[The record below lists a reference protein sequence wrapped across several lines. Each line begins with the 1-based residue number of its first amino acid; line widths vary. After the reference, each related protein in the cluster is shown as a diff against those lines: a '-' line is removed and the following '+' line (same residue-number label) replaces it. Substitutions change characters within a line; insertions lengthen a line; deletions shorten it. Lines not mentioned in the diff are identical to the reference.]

1 MTIVRRIAVLT
12 MIVLPLNSWCQ
23 LSMSVLGDSYSAFEG
38 FVEPDSNAIWY
49 APDMQYNNNVR
60 QAEAMW
66 WWLLADTLQLSVQR
80 NNSFSGSTIC
90 NTGYFHR
97 DYSDRSFVA
106 RMNNIGTPDLLI
118 VFGGTNDCWIGVPLG
133 EYTYSDWSKDQLLMF
148 RPALCRL
155 LDQLRRQYPQT
166 MTLFVCNSDLKEP
179 YTTSMKDACHHYGID
194 FLQLTDIDKQSGH
207 PSVLG
212 MKQISRQIADFL
224 ASSLRW
230 TVCQTHRHKMWKFFR

>member
-1 MTIVRRIAVLT
+1 MTIGRRIVALAAI
-12 MIVLPLNSWCQ
+12 MLPLNGWCQ

-60 QAEAMW
+60 DPEMMW
-66 WWLLADTLQLSVQR
+66 WWLLADTLQLSVLH

-106 RMNNIGTPDLLI
+106 RMTNVGNPDLLI

-133 EYTYSDWSKDQLLMF
+133 DYIYDNWSAEQLFMF

-155 LDQLRRQYPQT
+155 LDWLRRQYPQT

-179 YTTSMKDACHHYGID
+179 YTTSMKTACRHYGID
-194 FLQLTDIDKQSGH
+194 FLQLTNIDKQSGH
-207 PSVLG
+207 PSVSG
-212 MKQISRQIADFL
+212 MKQIARQIAGFL
-224 ASSLRW
+224 PTSLRW
-230 TVCQTHRHKMWKFFR
+230 TVCQNHRTKMWKFFH